1 MKANQRILLAAALT
15 GTLLVLPG
23 CSATTAAPPPAASP
37 ARSAVAF
44 GGTDLAWLEIN
55 IAMDEELL
63 PLLALA
69 SGQTRNPD
77 VLALSAQVKAF
88 TSTELS
94 TLKALHD
101 QAGLPAEN
109 PHEGMPMPGMVTPEL
124 VKQAAALRG
133 AAFDTLLV
141 KQIRAH
147 LEQGSKLAES
157 ESKAGI
163 EPQTLALAA
172 QVIATRT
179 KVLPTIK

>member
-1 MKANQRILLAAALT
+1 MNHRILLAGALT
-15 GTLLVLPG
+15 ATLLGLPG
-23 CSATTAAPPPAASP
+23 CSSTTGAPAPAASP
-37 ARSAVAF
+37 ARSAVTF

-69 SGQTRNPD
+69 PQNSQDPH
-77 VLALSAQVKAF
+77 VLALTAQVKAF

-94 TLKALHD
+94 ALRALHD

-124 VKQAAALRG
+124 VTQATSLRG
-133 AAFDTLLV
+133 TAFDTLLV

-163 EPQTLALAA
+163 EAQTLALAA

-179 KVLPTIK
+179 KVLPTVK